1 MGQFY
6 RGAEATF
13 LDDAM
18 FKLPYELMGKII
30 EKKDKEVND
39 SIDTL
44 TAYSDKLKADVLEE
58 DSPQLRAKIQEYQQ
72 RIDKTIQNI
81 QNDPMNYNL
90 QTGEIKTLSRDITR
104 DWSSTG
110 QIGTM
115 EANKK
120 QFLAEKERIAD
131 LVKAGKLDPAIAT
144 IEEAKIREKYKG
156 EGGLKW
162 NKEAQKAENALD
174 IQNQYFKVD
183 FDEKFLTH
191 MKPDEWSEEYDS
203 ARGMYI
209 YTNKNSGKQL
219 TREDIIQTYLT
230 QLQSDTPTLYA
241 ANRYGQLGGEQ
252 DLPGY
257 EGVNRINEAV
267 YYETVKG
274 KDGKEQQVL
283 RTNPNNYWGRK
294 AEAAAR
300 VFEQRE
306 RNTSQSMKDN
316 TYAQKL
322 AEEERNKP
330 EEVIIDVETNLG
342 KKNYSSAS
350 SATTWTVNN
359 TTLSTLQTEIGK
371 VAEQNGIKP
380 GTAAYKAIVSGNTKA
395 LQDLFVD
402 PKTAE
407 KYINRFNNV
416 NMEIN
421 MQKAAI
427 EQFNIDHAKELKA
440 LVKDPK
446 KDKAVLD
453 MNPANWSP
461 AQKALYDKKMSEQK
475 VIATNQGVATFD
487 GLNMNNETQ
496 KEVKKVVASHILTGT
511 GSFTAAQGL
520 PSVKLGGARVRY
532 LNPDNKMY
540 TTDLSPSRKVAVT
553 HKGKV
558 YYFDRHSSSNQYRIG
573 KEFVTVDPK
582 NVLVTYPH
590 RGEVNMN
597 LYAQNGHINTT
608 KAITDDDGNTIYG
621 YQTMEGGKMVDI
633 TVDQDNTAPS
643 RMLDNSKENYI
654 QTSFKVGSFGID
666 ATVKGVTTPRLQ
678 DAWDRSYEQRNIETT
693 KLKYGNSFKIE
704 AKAPNGAI
712 YKIENGKY
720 SIITSTSKQEITD
733 PSVKMK
739 MDQVI
744 FYRAPITQ

>member
-6 RGAEATF
+6 KGAEATF

-72 RIDKTIQNI
+72 RIDKAVQGIQS
-81 QNDPMNYNL
+81 DPMNYNL
-90 QTGEIKTLSRDITR
+90 QTGEIKALSRDITR

-115 EANKK
+115 EGNKK

-131 LVKAGKLDPAIAT
+131 LVKAGKLDPTIAT
-144 IEEAKIREKYKG
+144 IEEAKIREKYKA

-162 NKEAQKAENALD
+162 NKESQRAENALD
-174 IQNQYFKVD
+174 IQNQYYKVD

-191 MKPDEWSEEYDS
+191 MKPEEWSEEYDT

-209 YTNKNSGKQL
+209 YTNKYSGKQL
-219 TREDIIQTYLT
+219 TREDIIDTYLT

-241 ANRYGQLGGEQ
+241 ANRYAQLGGDQ
-252 DLPGY
+252 DLAGY
-257 EGVNRINEAV
+257 EGVNRINEAT
-267 YYETVKG
+267 YFETVKG
-274 KDGKEQQVL
+274 KDGKERKVL
-283 RTNPNNYWGRK
+283 RTNQNNYWGRK
-294 AEAAAR
+294 AEAAAK

-342 KKNYSSAS
+342 KKTVTANS
-350 SATTWTVNN
+350 SATTWSVNN
-359 TTLSTLQTEIGK
+359 TSLSNLQTEVGK
-371 VAEQNGIKP
+371 LAEQNNIKP
-380 GTAAYKAIVSGNTKA
+380 GTAAYKALISGDTVA
-395 LQDLFVD
+395 LRKFFVD
-402 PKTAE
+402 SKTADNF
-407 KYINRFNNV
+407 INRFNSI
-416 NMEIN
+416 NMELN
-421 MQKAAI
+421 LQKAAI
-427 EQFNIDHAKELKA
+427 KQFNETYAKELKTLGNSGKGLA
-440 LVKDPK
+440 N
-446 KDKAVLD
+446 
-453 MNPANWSP
+453 NPALWTP
-461 AQKALYDKKMSEQK
+461 AQQAFYNAKMAEQK
-475 VIATNQGVATFD
+475 VITTNQGVATFD
-487 GLNMNNETQ
+487 GLGMNNETQ

-511 GSFTAAQGL
+511 GSFTAMQGI

-532 LNPDNKMY
+532 LDPNNRMY
-540 TTDLSPSRKVAVT
+540 TADLDPNKKVAVT

-558 YYFDRHSSSNQYRIG
+558 YYFDRHSGSNQYRIG

-590 RGEVNMN
+590 KGEVNMN
-597 LYAQNGHINTT
+597 LYAQNGHVNTT
-608 KAITDDDGNTIYG
+608 KVIADEDGNTIYG
-621 YQTMEGGKMVDI
+621 YQTLEGGKMVDI

-643 RMLDNSKENYI
+643 RLLDNKKENYI

-678 DAWDRSYEQRNIETT
+678 AAWDNTYEQRNIETT
-693 KLKYGNSFKIE
+693 KIKYGNQFNGS
-704 AKAPNGAI
+704 APGPNGTTF
-712 YKIENGKY
+712 KVENGKY
-720 SIITSTSKQEITD
+720 YIVSNTGKQLITD
-733 PSVKMK
+733 PNIILTIDKAILYKNNM
-739 MDQVI
+739 
-744 FYRAPITQ
+744 AE

>member
-18 FKLPYELMGKII
+18 FKLPYELIGKVI

-72 RIDKTIQNI
+72 RIDKAVQGIQS
-81 QNDPMNYNL
+81 DPMNYNL
-90 QTGEIKTLSRDITR
+90 QTGEIKALSRDITR

-110 QIGTM
+110 QVGTM
-115 EANKK
+115 EGNKK

-144 IEEAKIREKYKG
+144 LEEAKIREKYKA

-162 NKEAQKAENALD
+162 NRESQKAENALD
-174 IQNQYFKVD
+174 IQNQYYKVD

-191 MKPDEWSEEYDS
+191 MKPEEWSEEYDT

-209 YTNKNSGKQL
+209 YTNKYSGKQL
-219 TREDIIQTYLT
+219 TREDIIDTYLT

-252 DLPGY
+252 DLAGY
-257 EGVNRINEAV
+257 EGVNRINEAT

-274 KDGKEQQVL
+274 KDGKERKVL
-283 RTNPNNYWGRK
+283 KTNQDNYWGRK
-294 AEAAAR
+294 AEAAAK

-306 RNTSQSMKDN
+306 RNTSQTMKDN

-342 KKNYSSAS
+342 KKNYSSTS

-359 TTLSTLQTEIGK
+359 STLTNLQSEIGK
-371 VAEQNGIKP
+371 LAEQNNIKP
-380 GTAAYKAIVSGNTKA
+380 GTAAYKAIVSGNAAAIQK
-395 LQDLFVD
+395 LFVD

-407 KYINRFNNV
+407 KFINRFNDV

-421 MQKAAI
+421 LQKNAVN
-427 EQFNIDHAKELKA
+427 QFNTTYAKELKTLGNNGKGLA
-440 LVKDPK
+440 
-446 KDKAVLD
+446 A
-453 MNPANWSP
+453 NPALWTP
-461 AQKALYDKKMSEQK
+461 AQKAFYDAKMKEQK

-496 KEVKKVVASHILTGT
+496 KEVKKVVSSHILTGT
-511 GSFTAAQGL
+511 GSFTAAQGI

-532 LNPDNKMY
+532 LDPNNAMNV
-540 TTDLSPSRKVAVT
+540 TDLSPTRKVAVT

-558 YYFDRHSSSNQYRIG
+558 HYFDRHSSSNQYKIG
-573 KEFVTVDPK
+573 KEVVTVDPK

-590 RGEVNMN
+590 KGEVNMN

-608 KAITDDDGNTIYG
+608 KAITDDEGNTIYG

-643 RMLDNSKENYI
+643 RLLDNKKENYI
-654 QTSFKVGSFGID
+654 QTSFKIGSFGVD
-666 ATVKGVTTPRLQ
+666 ASVKGVTTPRLQ
-678 DAWDRSYEQRNIETT
+678 SAWDNTYEQRNIETT
-693 KLKYGNSFKIE
+693 KLKYGNQFKGTVPG
-704 AKAPNGAI
+704 PNGST
-712 YKIENGKY
+712 YEVDNGQYFIK
-720 SIITSTSKQEITD
+720 TNTSKQLITD
-733 PSVKMK
+733 PSVILTIDKAILYK
-739 MDQVI
+739 
-744 FYRAPITQ
+744 TNTTE

>member
-18 FKLPYELMGKII
+18 FKLPYELMGKVI

-90 QTGEIKTLSRDITR
+90 QTGEIKALSRDITR

-110 QIGTM
+110 QIGSM
-115 EANKK
+115 EGNKK

-131 LVKAGKLDPAIAT
+131 LVKAGKLDPAIA
-144 IEEAKIREKYKG
+144 IREEAMIREKYKA

-162 NKEAQKAENALD
+162 NKESQKAENALD
-174 IQNQYFKVD
+174 IQNQYFKVE

-191 MKPDEWSEEYDS
+191 MKPDEWSEEYDT

-230 QLQSDTPTLYA
+230 QLGSDTPTLYA
-241 ANRYGQLGGEQ
+241 ANRYAQLGGDQ

-294 AEAAAR
+294 AEAAAK
-300 VFEQRE
+300 VFEQKE
-306 RNTSQSMKDN
+306 RKTAQSMKDN

-359 TTLSTLQTEIGK
+359 TTLSNLQTEIGK

-395 LQDLFVD
+395 LQDLFAD

-427 EQFNIDHAKELKA
+427 QQFNIDYAKELKT
-440 LVKDPK
+440 LGNSGKG
-446 KDKAVLD
+446 LNI
-453 MNPANWSP
+453 NPANWTP
-461 AQKALYDKKMSEQK
+461 AQKAFYDKKMQEQK

-487 GLNMNNETQ
+487 GYGMNNETQ

-540 TTDLSPSRKVAVT
+540 TTDLSPNRKVAVT
-553 HKGKV
+553 HGGKV
-558 YYFDRHSSSNQYRIG
+558 HYFDRHTSSNQYKIG
-573 KEFVTVDPK
+573 GKVVTVDPK

-597 LYAQNGHINTT
+597 LYAQNGHVNTT
-608 KAITDDDGNTIYG
+608 KVITDDDGNTIYG
-621 YQTMEGGKMVDI
+621 YQTIEGGKMVDI

-643 RMLDNSKENYI
+643 RLLDNSKENYI

-678 DAWDRSYEQRNIETT
+678 SAWDSTYEQRNIETT
-693 KLKYGNSFKIE
+693 KLKYGNAFKGE
-704 AKAPNGAI
+704 APGPNGTT

-720 SIITSTSKQEITD
+720 FITTPTSKQEVTD
-733 PSVKMK
+733 SSVKMK
-739 MDQVI
+739 MDQAI
-744 FYRAPITQ
+744 FYKAPITQ